1 MKARILFLVGS
12 LVLAACRE
20 PPVSSGEPHVSSD
33 EPQIATPTP
42 SPAVVYLARRVAIAT
57 EETLYG
63 LEAGTELKLI
73 DERPASLLV
82 EAEGMQFE
90 IDPRD
95 VTNDRQQAE
104 RLLAHAKKGR
114 AIRQSAVATRWQIED
129 QRFLAEENLRRLAAD
144 EAHLR
149 NAVDQPRRR

>member
-12 LVLAACRE
+12 LVLAACKE
-20 PPVSSGEPHVSSD
+20 PQVSSD
-33 EPQIATPTP
+33 RPQISSDGPQIATPTP

-57 EETLYG
+57 EESLYG
-63 LEAGTELKLI
+63 LEAGTELKLVE
-73 DERPASLLV
+73 ERPASLLV

-95 VTNDRQQAE
+95 VTNDREQAE
-104 RLLAHAKKGR
+104 RLLAQTKTAR
-114 AIRQSAVATRWQIED
+114 TTRQSAVAARWQMED
-129 QRFLAEENLRRLAAD
+129 QKFLDEENARRLAAE

-149 NAVDQPRRR
+149 TDVDQPKPR

>member
-12 LVLAACRE
+12 FVLAACKE
-20 PPVSSGEPHVSSD
+20 PQVSSA
-33 EPQIATPTP
+33 EPQIAAP
-42 SPAVVYLARRVAIAT
+42 SPSPRALYLLRRVAIAT
-57 EETLYG
+57 EESLYG

-73 DERPASLLV
+73 EERPASLLV

-95 VTNDRQQAE
+95 VTNDREQA
-104 RLLAHAKKGR
+104 R
-114 AIRQSAVATRWQIED
+114 AIRQSAVATRWQMED
-129 QRFLAEENLRRLAAD
+129 RRFLAEENLRRLAAD

-149 NAVDQPRRR
+149 NAVDQPKRR